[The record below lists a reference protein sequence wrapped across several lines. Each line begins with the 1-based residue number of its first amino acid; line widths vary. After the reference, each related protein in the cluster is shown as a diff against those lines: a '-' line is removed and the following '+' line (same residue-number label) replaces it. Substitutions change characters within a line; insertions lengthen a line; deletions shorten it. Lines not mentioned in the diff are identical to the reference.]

1 MEPEKDGFQ
10 KECPFPE
17 VYFQG
22 QNVNFRGSSKFPKD
36 EQGFLNQKMQIWQM
50 KQQCWVPQGGFWQSW
65 MGAKWDEQSQDCYS
79 K

>member
-22 QNVNFRGSSKFPKD
+22 QNVGFRGSSKFPKD
-36 EQGFLNQKMQIWQM
+36 EQGFIHQKMQM
-50 KQQCWVPQGGFWQSW
+50 
-65 MGAKWDEQSQDCYS
+65 
-79 K
+79 